1 MEATSKNPIDM
12 LIIVAVVLLAGVAGT
27 WFFVGGE
34 DAELASAPGLDTIPP
49 AAQQAAEIAEAQ
61 DNQALLGLARL
72 AMEAGQLLQPEGN
85 CALDYFK
92 RVLATEPDNEAA
104 LDGMERVL
112 DSVALSS
119 ETALAAGN
127 IGAALGAYESLQQAA
142 PTSTQTFAVRQ
153 LLVDRQTE
161 LSERAGRLIENER
174 FDDAAAMLDQAAQF
188 SASEPELLSATRARL
203 DEARTAAETVEPAPV
218 VAAVSKPSPAKPAPK
233 KAAPAKAAPKPAAQP
248 AEPEKDPTDEL
259 FVSAL
264 ARLASDKLVEP
275 RSDSA
280 LFYYEEI
287 ASLAPGDADLN
298 AFRNDLA
305 EAMLEKASASFN
317 AGNIADTE
325 KWLAYVTGIDPQNP
339 TVASVQAQ
347 VVQRRI
353 DAESKRVIP
362 MEELEIVKFVEPR
375 YPKRAAREQVSGW
388 ADVQF
393 TVSEDGRPEEIEVID
408 VSDKGYF
415 ESATRQAVSKWRF
428 KPREYQGRVIQQRVG
443 VRVSFSFD
451 S

>member
-34 DAELASAPGLDTIPP
+34 DAELASAPALDTIPP

-161 LSERAGRLIENER
+161 LSERAGRLI
-174 FDDAAAMLDQAAQF
+174 
-188 SASEPELLSATRARL
+188 
-203 DEARTAAETVEPAPV
+203 
-218 VAAVSKPSPAKPAPK
+218 
-233 KAAPAKAAPKPAAQP
+233 
-248 AEPEKDPTDEL
+248 
-259 FVSAL
+259 
-264 ARLASDKLVEP
+264 
-275 RSDSA
+275 
-280 LFYYEEI
+280 
-287 ASLAPGDADLN
+287 
-298 AFRNDLA
+298 
-305 EAMLEKASASFN
+305 
-317 AGNIADTE
+317 
-325 KWLAYVTGIDPQNP
+325 
-339 TVASVQAQ
+339 
-347 VVQRRI
+347 
-353 DAESKRVIP
+353 
-362 MEELEIVKFVEPR
+362 
-375 YPKRAAREQVSGW
+375 
-388 ADVQF
+388 
-393 TVSEDGRPEEIEVID
+393 
-408 VSDKGYF
+408 
-415 ESATRQAVSKWRF
+415 
-428 KPREYQGRVIQQRVG
+428 
-443 VRVSFSFD
+443 
-451 S
+451 